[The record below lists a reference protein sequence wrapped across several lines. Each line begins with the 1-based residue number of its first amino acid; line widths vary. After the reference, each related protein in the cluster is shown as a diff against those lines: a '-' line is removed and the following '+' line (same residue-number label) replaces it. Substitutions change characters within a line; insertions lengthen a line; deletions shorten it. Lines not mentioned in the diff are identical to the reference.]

1 METAVSD
8 DRHITLFHNSRSRS
22 RGVLVLLEELGASY
36 SLQIIDLEKEQQ
48 RSPEFLAIN
57 PMGKV
62 PAIAHG
68 TSVVTEQ
75 GAIYQYLA
83 ELYPEAGLSPA
94 PGDPDRGA
102 YLRWLAFYGSAFE
115 PAILDVALKRQAP
128 PRAISPYADCDTV
141 LAVLHAQLAKGDY
154 LLGPRC
160 SAADVLWG
168 SALAWMTEFGVIDPP
183 APTRA
188 YIARMA
194 TRPAVAR
201 AEAIDRQNVA
211 DVASPNG

>member
-1 METAVSD
+1 MSD
-8 DRHITLFHNSRSRS
+8 DRHITLFHNPRSRS

-36 SLQIIDLEKEQQ
+36 TLHHINLRQGQQ

-62 PAIAHG
+62 PTIVHG

-75 GAIYQYLA
+75 SAIYQYLA

-94 PGDPDRGA
+94 PGDADRGA

-115 PAILDVALKRQAP
+115 PAIMDLALKREAP
-128 PRAISPYADCDTV
+128 SRALSPYANADTV
-141 LAVLHAQLAKGDY
+141 LAVLYAQLAQGDY
-154 LLGPRC
+154 LLGGRC

-168 SALAWMTEFGVIDPP
+168 SALAWMVGFGLLDPP

-188 YIARMA
+188 YMARMA
-194 TRPAVAR
+194 ARQAVAR
-201 AEAIDRQNVA
+201 ADAVDNPARA
-211 DVASPNG
+211 DAAGASG

>member
-1 METAVSD
+1 MSD
-8 DRHITLFHNSRSRS
+8 DRHITLFHNPRSRS

-36 SLQIIDLEKEQQ
+36 SLQRIDLDQGQQ
-48 RSPEFLAIN
+48 RTPEFLALN
-57 PMGKV
+57 PMGKIPTIV
-62 PAIAHG
+62 HG
-68 TSVVTEQ
+68 SSVVTEQ

-94 PGDPDRGA
+94 PGDADRGA

-115 PAILDVALKRQAP
+115 PAIIDLALKREAP
-128 PRAISPYADCDTV
+128 PRTFSPYADADTV
-141 LAVLHAQLAKGDY
+141 LAVVHAQLGRGDY
-154 LLGPRC
+154 LLGARC

-168 SALAWMTEFGVIDPP
+168 SALGWMVEFGLLDPP

-194 TRPAVAR
+194 ARPAVAR
-201 AEAIDRQNVA
+201 AEAVDHPAGA
-211 DVASPNG
+211 DAAGTSG

>member
-1 METAVSD
+1 MSD
-8 DRHITLFHNSRSRS
+8 ARHITLFHNPRSRS

-36 SLQIIDLEKEQQ
+36 DVRFVDLEHAQQ

-57 PMGKV
+57 PMGKIPTIV
-62 PAIAHG
+62 HG
-68 TSVVTEQ
+68 SSVVTEQ

-83 ELYPEAGLSPA
+83 EMYPEAGLSPA
-94 PGDPDRGA
+94 PGDADRGA

-115 PAILDVALKRQAP
+115 PAIMDLALKREAP
-128 PRAISPYADCDTV
+128 PRSLSPYADADTV
-141 LAVLHAQLAKGDY
+141 LAVVHAQLAQGDY
-154 LLGPRC
+154 LLGARC

-168 SALAWMTEFGVIDPP
+168 GALGWMVEFGLIDPP

-194 TRPAVAR
+194 ARTAVAR
-201 AEAIDRQNVA
+201 AAAVDGRPGA
-211 DVASPNG
+211 DAACPSG

>member
-1 METAVSD
+1 MSD
-8 DRHITLFHNSRSRS
+8 ARHITLFHNPRSRS

-36 SLQIIDLEKEQQ
+36 DVRLVDLELAQQ

-57 PMGKV
+57 PMGKIPTIV
-62 PAIAHG
+62 HG
-68 TSVVTEQ
+68 SSVVTEQ

-83 ELYPEAGLSPA
+83 EMYPEAGLSPA
-94 PGDPDRGA
+94 PGDADRGA

-115 PAILDVALKRQAP
+115 PAIMDLALKREAP
-128 PRAISPYADCDTV
+128 PRSLSPYADADTV
-141 LAVLHAQLAKGDY
+141 LAVVHAQLAQGDY
-154 LLGPRC
+154 LLGARC

-168 SALAWMTEFGVIDPP
+168 GALGWMVEFGLIDPP

-194 TRPAVAR
+194 ARPAVAR
-201 AEAIDRQNVA
+201 AAAVDGRPGA
-211 DVASPNG
+211 DAACPSG

>member
-1 METAVSD
+1 MPD
-8 DRHITLFHNSRSRS
+8 DRHVTLFHNPHSRS

-36 SLQIIDLEKEQQ
+36 SLHIVDLEKGEQLA
-48 RSPEFLAIN
+48 PEYLAIN
-57 PMGKV
+57 PMGKI
-62 PAIAHG
+62 PAIRHRD
-68 TSVVTEQ
+68 SVVTEQ

-94 PGDPDRGA
+94 PGDADRGA

-115 PAILDVALKRQAP
+115 PAIIDRAMKRDAP
-128 PRAISPYADCDTV
+128 PRSMSPYADCDTV
-141 LAVLHAQLAKGDY
+141 LQVIDAQLAKGDY
-154 LLGPRC
+154 LLGERC

-168 SALAWMTEFGVIDPP
+168 GALGWMVDFGLVDPP

-194 TRPAVAR
+194 DRPAVGR
-201 AEAIDRQNVA
+201 AEEINAR
-211 DVASPNG
+211 P

>member
-1 METAVSD
+1 MSD
-8 DRHITLFHNSRSRS
+8 ARHITLFHNPRSRS

-36 SLQIIDLEKEQQ
+36 DVRLVDLELAQQ

-57 PMGKV
+57 PMGKIPTIV
-62 PAIAHG
+62 HG
-68 TSVVTEQ
+68 SSVVTEQ

-83 ELYPEAGLSPA
+83 EMYPEAGLSPA
-94 PGDPDRGA
+94 PGDADRGA

-115 PAILDVALKRQAP
+115 PAIMDLALKREAP
-128 PRAISPYADCDTV
+128 PRSLSPYADADTV
-141 LAVLHAQLAKGDY
+141 LAVVHAQLAQGDY
-154 LLGPRC
+154 LLGARC

-168 SALAWMTEFGVIDPP
+168 GALGWMVEFGLIDPP

-194 TRPAVAR
+194 ARPAVAR
-201 AEAIDRQNVA
+201 AAAVDGRCGA
-211 DVASPNG
+211 DAAYPSG

>member
-1 METAVSD
+1 MSD
-8 DRHITLFHNSRSRS
+8 DRHVTLFHNPRSRS
-22 RGVLVLLEELGASY
+22 RGVLVLLEELGARY
-36 SLQIIDLEKEQQ
+36 SLQPIDLEKEQQ
-48 RSPEFLAIN
+48 RTPEFLAIN
-57 PMGKV
+57 PMGKIPTIV
-62 PAIAHG
+62 HG

-94 PGDPDRGA
+94 PGDADRGA

-115 PAILDVALKRQAP
+115 PAIIDLALKRSAP
-128 PRAISPYADCDTV
+128 PRSLSPYADADTV
-141 LAVLHAQLAKGDY
+141 LQVVDAQLAKGDY
-154 LLGPRC
+154 LLGERC

-168 SALAWMTEFGVIDPP
+168 GALAWMVEFGLIDPP

-194 TRPAVAR
+194 ARPAVAC
-201 AEAIDRQNVA
+201 AEAVDAGRAAA
-211 DVASPNG
+211 DGASASG

>member
-1 METAVSD
+1 MPD
-8 DRHITLFHNSRSRS
+8 NRHIILFHNPRSRS

-36 SLQIIDLEKEQQ
+36 DLQIVNLEKGEQLTSQ
-48 RSPEFLAIN
+48 YLAIN
-57 PMGKV
+57 PMGKI
-62 PAIAHG
+62 PAIRHG
-68 TSVVTEQ
+68 DSVVTEQ

-94 PGDPDRGA
+94 PGDADRGA

-115 PAILDVALKRQAP
+115 PAIIDRALKRDAP

-141 LAVLHAQLAKGDY
+141 LQVIDAQLAKGDY
-154 LLGPRC
+154 LLGERC

-168 SALAWMTEFGVIDPP
+168 GALGWMLDFGLVDPP
-183 APTRA
+183 ASTRA

-194 TRPAVAR
+194 DRPAFAR
-201 AEAIDRQNVA
+201 AEATNA
-211 DVASPNG
+211 KA

>member
-1 METAVSD
+1 MFA
-8 DRHITLFHNSRSRS
+8 DRHITLFHNPRSRS

-48 RSPEFLAIN
+48 LAPEFLAIN
-57 PMGKV
+57 PMGKIPTIV
-62 PAIAHG
+62 HG
-68 TSVVTEQ
+68 HSVVTEQ

-94 PGDPDRGA
+94 PGDADRGA
-102 YLRWLAFYGSAFE
+102 YLRWLAFYGAAFE
-115 PAILDVALKRQAP
+115 PAIVDLALKRSPP
-128 PRAISPYADCDTV
+128 PRSLSPYADSDTV
-141 LAVLHAQLAKGDY
+141 LNVVYAQLAQGDY
-154 LLGPRC
+154 LLGTRC

-168 SALAWMTEFGVIDPP
+168 GALAWMVQFGLIDPP

-194 TRPAVAR
+194 ERPAVAR
-201 AEAIDRQNVA
+201 ATGVDAQA
-211 DVASPNG
+211 AS

>member
-1 METAVSD
+1 MSD
-8 DRHITLFHNSRSRS
+8 ARHITLFHNPRSRS

-36 SLQIIDLEKEQQ
+36 DVRLVDLELAQQ

-57 PMGKV
+57 PMGKIPTIV
-62 PAIAHG
+62 HG
-68 TSVVTEQ
+68 GSVVTEQ

-83 ELYPEAGLSPA
+83 EMYPEAGLSPA
-94 PGDPDRGA
+94 PGDADRGA

-115 PAILDVALKRQAP
+115 PAIMDLALKREAP
-128 PRAISPYADCDTV
+128 PRSLSPYADADTV
-141 LAVLHAQLAKGDY
+141 LAVVHAQLAQGDY
-154 LLGPRC
+154 LLGARC

-168 SALAWMTEFGVIDPP
+168 GALGWMVEFGLIDPP

-194 TRPAVAR
+194 ARPAVVR
-201 AEAIDRQNVA
+201 AAAVDGRPGA
-211 DVASPNG
+211 DAACPSG

>member
-1 METAVSD
+1 MSD
-8 DRHITLFHNSRSRS
+8 ARHITLFHNPRSRS

-36 SLQIIDLEKEQQ
+36 DVRLVDLEHAQQ

-57 PMGKV
+57 PMGKIPTIV
-62 PAIAHG
+62 HG
-68 TSVVTEQ
+68 GSVVTEQ

-83 ELYPEAGLSPA
+83 EMYPEAGLSPA
-94 PGDPDRGA
+94 PGDADRGA

-115 PAILDVALKRQAP
+115 PAIMDLALKREAP
-128 PRAISPYADCDTV
+128 PRSLSPYADADTV
-141 LAVLHAQLAKGDY
+141 LAVVHAQLAQGDY
-154 LLGPRC
+154 LLGARC

-168 SALAWMTEFGVIDPP
+168 GALGWMVEFGLIDPP

-194 TRPAVAR
+194 ARPAVAR
-201 AEAIDRQNVA
+201 AAAVDGRPGA
-211 DVASPNG
+211 DAACPSG

>member
-1 METAVSD
+1 MGCWYCWKNWAHATACSPS
-8 DRHITLFHNSRSRS
+8 IWKS
-22 RGVLVLLEELGASY
+22 EE
-36 SLQIIDLEKEQQ
+36 Q
-48 RSPEFLAIN
+48 RTPEFLAIN
-57 PMGKV
+57 PMGKIPTV
-62 PAIAHG
+62 VHG

-94 PGDPDRGA
+94 PGDADRGA

-115 PAILDVALKRQAP
+115 PAIIDLALKRSAP
-128 PRAISPYADCDTV
+128 PRSLSPYADADTV
-141 LAVLHAQLAKGDY
+141 LQVVDAQLAKGDY
-154 LLGPRC
+154 LLGERC

-168 SALAWMTEFGVIDPP
+168 GALAWMVEFGLIDPP

-194 TRPAVAR
+194 ARPAVAR
-201 AEAIDRQNVA
+201 AEAVNAGRAPA
-211 DVASPNG
+211 DGASASG

>member
-1 METAVSD
+1 MSA
-8 DRHITLFHNSRSRS
+8 DRHITLFHNPRSRS

-48 RSPEFLAIN
+48 LAPEFLAIN
-57 PMGKV
+57 PMGKIPTIV
-62 PAIAHG
+62 HG
-68 TSVVTEQ
+68 DSVVTEQ

-94 PGDPDRGA
+94 PGDADRGA
-102 YLRWLAFYGSAFE
+102 YLRWLAFYGAAFE
-115 PAILDVALKRQAP
+115 PAIVDLALKRSPP
-128 PRAISPYADCDTV
+128 PRSLSPYADSDTV
-141 LAVLHAQLAKGDY
+141 LNVVYAQLAQGDY
-154 LLGPRC
+154 LLGTRC

-168 SALAWMTEFGVIDPP
+168 GALAWMVQFGMIDPP

-194 TRPAVAR
+194 ERPAFAR
-201 AEAIDRQNVA
+201 ATGVDA
-211 DVASPNG
+211 

>member
-1 METAVSD
+1 MSA
-8 DRHITLFHNSRSRS
+8 DRHITLFHNPRSRS

-48 RSPEFLAIN
+48 LAPEFLAIN
-57 PMGKV
+57 PMGKIPTIV
-62 PAIAHG
+62 HG
-68 TSVVTEQ
+68 DSVVTEQ

-94 PGDPDRGA
+94 PGDADRGA
-102 YLRWLAFYGSAFE
+102 YLRWLAFYGAAFE
-115 PAILDVALKRQAP
+115 PAIVDLALKRSPP
-128 PRAISPYADCDTV
+128 PRSLSPYADSDTV
-141 LAVLHAQLAKGDY
+141 LNVVYAQLAQGDY
-154 LLGPRC
+154 LLGTRC

-168 SALAWMTEFGVIDPP
+168 GALAWMVQFGLIDPP

-194 TRPAVAR
+194 ERPAVAR
-201 AEAIDRQNVA
+201 ATGVDAQA
-211 DVASPNG
+211 AS